1 MELKKDKRINIIGS
15 ARTKVSKQSIA
26 RRGEAAPFVLSM
38 YIRAALQQQMADF
51 AVAFLNGE
59 MQRSLIAESTYQK
72 ESIEC
77 RILDHTT

>member
-1 MELKKDKRINIIGS
+1 
-15 ARTKVSKQSIA
+15 
-26 RRGEAAPFVLSM
+26 M

-72 ESIEC
+72 ESMEC